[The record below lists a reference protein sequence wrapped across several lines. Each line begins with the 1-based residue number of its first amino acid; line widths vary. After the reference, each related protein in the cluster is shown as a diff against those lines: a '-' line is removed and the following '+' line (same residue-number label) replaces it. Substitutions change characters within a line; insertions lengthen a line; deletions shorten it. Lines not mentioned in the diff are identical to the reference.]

1 MGEREYVI
9 ASHQG
14 AGMVIVV
21 KSGIEDTIK
30 ELQARI
36 DDMLSN
42 FRVNYAY
49 NIPEY
54 QEIKVQELVAKIKES
69 YREDNDKLVP
79 IEVDFSGI
87 CNQHRWSFYIDI
99 DEDGVLINIG
109 LDGDA
114 PYYLEITEL

>member
-1 MGEREYVI
+1 MGEKEYII

-14 AGMVIVV
+14 SGMDIVV
-21 KSGIEDTIK
+21 RSGIEDTIK

-36 DDMLSN
+36 DDMLGN

-99 DEDGVLINIG
+99 DEDGVLVNIG

>member
-1 MGEREYVI
+1 MSEREYII

-14 AGMVIVV
+14 AGMDIVV

-54 QEIKVQELVAKIKES
+54 QETRVQDLVDKIKES
-69 YREDNDKLVP
+69 YTEDNYKLVP
-79 IEVDFSGI
+79 VEVDFSGI
-87 CNQHRWSFYIDI
+87 CNQHRWSFYVDI
-99 DEDGVLINIG
+99 NEDGILINIG

-114 PYYLEITEL
+114 PYYLEVSEF

>member
-1 MGEREYVI
+1 MGEKEYVI

-14 AGMVIVV
+14 AGMDIVV
-21 KSGIEDTIK
+21 KMGLEDTIK
-30 ELQARI
+30 ELQACI
-36 DDMLSN
+36 DDMLSS

-99 DEDGVLINIG
+99 DEDGVLVNIG

>member
-1 MGEREYVI
+1 MGEKEYII

-14 AGMVIVV
+14 SGMDIVV
-21 KSGIEDTIK
+21 RSGVEDTIK

-36 DDMLSN
+36 DDMLSS
-42 FRVNYAY
+42 FRLNYAY
-49 NIPEY
+49 NIPGH
-54 QEIKVQELVAKIKES
+54 QDIKVQELVAKVKES

-99 DEDGVLINIG
+99 DEDGVLVNIG

>member
-1 MGEREYVI
+1 MGEKEYII

-14 AGMVIVV
+14 AGMDIVV

-49 NIPEY
+49 NVPEY
-54 QEIKVQELVAKIKES
+54 QETKVQEVVAKVKES
-69 YREDNDKLVP
+69 YTEDNYKLVP
-79 IEVDFSGI
+79 VEIEFSGM
-87 CNQHRWSFYIDI
+87 CNQHRWSVYVDI
-99 DEDGVLINIG
+99 AEDGVLVNIG

-114 PYYLEITEL
+114 PYYLEVSEL

>member
-1 MGEREYVI
+1 MGEKEYVI

-14 AGMVIVV
+14 AGMDIVV
-21 KSGIEDTIK
+21 KMGLEDTIK
-30 ELQARI
+30 ELQARL
-36 DDMLSN
+36 DDMLSS
-42 FRVNYAY
+42 FRLNYAY
-49 NIPEY
+49 NLHGH

-69 YREDNDKLVP
+69 YREDNYKLVP

-87 CNQHRWSFYIDI
+87 CNQHRWSFYVDI
-99 DEDGVLINIG
+99 DEDGVLVNIG